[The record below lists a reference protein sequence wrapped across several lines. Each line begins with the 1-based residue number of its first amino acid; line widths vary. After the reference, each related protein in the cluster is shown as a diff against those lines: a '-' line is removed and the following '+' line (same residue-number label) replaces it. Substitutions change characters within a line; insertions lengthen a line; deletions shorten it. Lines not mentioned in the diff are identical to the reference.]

1 MTPCRT
7 IRGGYHSTMRFVFD
21 LIYVVAGV
29 AYLPIL
35 LYRMLVLGKSRT
47 GWRDRLGGVPRRS
60 GDERCIWVHAV
71 SVGEVNAT
79 RTLVDA
85 IERELPGLPVV
96 VSTTTDTGFERAKQV
111 YADRL
116 VFRYPL
122 DFSWAVA
129 RTIQR
134 LRPAAIVLMELEVW
148 PNLLEVAGRRGVPV
162 MVANGRITEQRSMR
176 RFGKP
181 IIQSIARRM
190 FSRLTCVGAQ
200 DKTYAERFRM
210 LGTPADRV
218 HVTGTMKYDTAPVAD
233 RVEGQDELAAE
244 MGIDRDRPLWV
255 CGCTGPGEE
264 AVILEAHQRLG
275 EDVPGLQLAIIP
287 RKPERFGEA
296 AAEIEKRR
304 IPYLRRSATRSG
316 PPADSSADV
325 LLGDTMGELR
335 KFYAL
340 ADVVFVGRTMVA
352 LGGSDVLEVAGLARP
367 MVVGPSVYNF
377 AEPVRALL
385 AGGGIV
391 QFDKGVDDDGVVER
405 LSAEIQRLLED
416 EPVRQALGQ
425 SARQVLLANQGA
437 TERTVDL
444 LRGLLR

>member
-1 MTPCRT
+1 
-7 IRGGYHSTMRFVFD
+7 MRYVLD
-21 LIYVVAGV
+21 VIYAVAGV
-29 AYLPIL
+29 LYLPFL

-47 GWRDRLGGVPRRS
+47 GWADRFGGVERRAS
-60 GDERCIWVHAV
+60 DDRCIWVHAV

-85 IERELPGLPVV
+85 IERAMPDLPVV
-96 VSTTTDTGFERAKQV
+96 ISTTTDTGYVRARQV
-111 YADRL
+111 YADRP

-129 RTIQR
+129 RTIRR

-148 PNLLEVAGRRGVPV
+148 PNLLTVARARGVPV
-162 MVANGRITEQRSMR
+162 MVANGRITEQRSMK

-181 IIQSIARRM
+181 VVRSIARWM
-190 FSRLTCVGAQ
+190 FGQLTCVGAQ
-200 DKTYAERFRM
+200 DETYAERFRA

-218 HVTGTMKYDTAPVAD
+218 HVTGTMKYDTAPVTD
-233 RVEGQDELAAE
+233 HVDGQDELARE
-244 MGIDRDRPLWV
+244 MGIDRNRPLWV

-264 AVILEAHQRLG
+264 AIILDARERIRRSVS
-275 EDVPGLQLAIIP
+275 DLQLAVIP
-287 RKPERFGEA
+287 RKPERFDEA
-296 AAEIEKRR
+296 AAEIQRR
-304 IPYLRRSATRSG
+304 GLPFVRRSAKQATSTEDSG
-316 PPADSSADV
+316 V
-325 LLGDTMGELR
+325 FLGDTMGELR

-340 ADVVFVGRTMVA
+340 ADVVFVGRTMVE

-385 AGGGIV
+385 AGNGIV
-391 QFDKGVDDDGVVER
+391 QIDKKVDDVGAADR
-405 LSAEIQRLLED
+405 LADEIQRLLED
-416 EPVRQALGQ
+416 PPSRQALGQ

-437 TERTVDL
+437 TDRTVEL
-444 LRGLLR
+444 LSGLLVQSQ